1 MSVARR
7 GGKVSACCLTRND
20 VTCDSNNYNTYCL
33 TPQCQKLNTNRSRSS
48 CCRRAAYPD
57 DEEEHEEDVKDEVDL
72 LTGRVHPAN
81 TRFFPVTRSVT
92 TNSGTNVSLQHLAY
106 LDSD

>member
-1 MSVARR
+1 MPKIKHESVEKQLVA
-7 GGKVSACCLTRND
+7 VDALLTRMM
-20 VTCDSNNYNTYCL
+20 TG
-33 TPQCQKLNTNRSRSS
+33 SS
-48 CCRRAAYPD
+48 YGRCAAYPD